1 MRSAPQEFQERRDP
15 KTGEK
20 YLVVSRRGSALKDD
34 SLLSKG
40 TCFTL
45 EERQAFGLSGL
56 FPPAVSTPDEQA
68 ARAYGN
74 DYSVSPVD
82 DDDNERPIDEVIAEL
97 EAYCLDWLQERT
109 NVLVFDG
116 GIIIEQF

>member
-1 MRSAPQEFQERRDP
+1 MIRTLTTTEAADLLLRDENAAWTYNGARALVEYLEDYEGNSTPIEFDRVAIRCEFSEY
-15 KTGEK
+15 K
-20 YLVVSRRGSALKDD
+20 SAL
-34 SLLSKG
+34 
-40 TCFTL
+40 
-45 EERQAFGLSGL
+45 E
-56 FPPAVSTPDEQA
+56 A

-82 DDDNERPIDEVIAEL
+82 DDDNERPMDEVIAEL

-109 NVLVFDG
+109 NVLIFDG